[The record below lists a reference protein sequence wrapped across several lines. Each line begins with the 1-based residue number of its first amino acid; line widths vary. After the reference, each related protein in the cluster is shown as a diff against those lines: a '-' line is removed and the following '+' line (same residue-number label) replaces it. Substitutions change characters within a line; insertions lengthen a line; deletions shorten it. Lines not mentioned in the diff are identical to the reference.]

1 MKHSP
6 LPVPKLLLLILLA
19 VLALPIIQVK
29 YHLIELKP
37 LGGAIT
43 EPTRAYLNPQDWF
56 SGNYQEIQEKYLNDK
71 FGFRNFLVRL
81 NNQIAYT
88 LFRKAKANNVLTG
101 KENYLFEESYLQ
113 AYCGLDYEGYDRIYR
128 RMKQLKTIQ
137 DSLWV
142 RNKNLIVVFA
152 AGKASFFPE
161 YFPAKY
167 TRQKDTSNYETH
179 AQLAEALHVD
189 HIDFNRYFVN
199 QKYVSPYPLFGQFG
213 IHWSYYGMCLVADSL
228 IRYMEH
234 KRHIDM
240 PNAYW
245 TEIELHQP
253 RGGDYDIGNGLN
265 ILRHFKSYDM
275 AYPNI
280 RFESDTNK
288 TRPSLLVISDSFYWG
303 IYDFGFTQ
311 AFQNS
316 HFWFYNHLVFP
327 ESHTCPVETSQLD
340 LSEEIS
346 RHDVIILMATE
357 ATLSNLG
364 WGFIEKAYDLF
375 HPQTGNE

>member
-1 MKHSP
+1 M
-6 LPVPKLLLLILLA
+6 
-19 VLALPIIQVK
+19 
-29 YHLIELKP
+29 Y
-37 LGGAIT
+37 AI
-43 EPTRAYLNPQDWF
+43 R
-56 SGNYQEIQEKYLNDK
+56 
-71 FGFRNFLVRL
+71 
-81 NNQIAYT
+81 
-88 LFRKAKANNVLTG
+88 
-101 KENYLFEESYLQ
+101 SY
-113 AYCGLDYEGYDRIYR
+113 Y
-128 RMKQLKTIQ
+128 
-137 DSLWV
+137 
-142 RNKNLIVVFA
+142 
-152 AGKASFFPE
+152 E

-303 IYDFGFTQ
+303 IYDRIT
-311 AFQNS
+311 S
-316 HFWFYNHLVFP
+316 YNVCYTKLLRIP
-327 ESHTCPVETSQLD
+327 ACRCMLPMLPT
-340 LSEEIS
+340 
-346 RHDVIILMATE
+346 
-357 ATLSNLG
+357 
-364 WGFIEKAYDLF
+364 KK
-375 HPQTGNE
+375 